1 MGGMNTAAT
10 ATMTPQATDAAAALT
25 AAGVS
30 YEEYLTGVDAVP
42 GIFAVAAD
50 DAAIAQLGLDAVAF
64 EDNLLYVGA
73 APTSLLGRDVRGHF
87 HSGRTESSTLRR
99 SLAALLFDELDLA
112 LVPRSP
118 GSRTVKFAL
127 TPDAEDRLTAWMKE
141 HLTVSTVAVD
151 AGDVHA
157 VAGEV
162 VDELEPPLNLKGVA
176 HPWEALIEKR
186 RRLTAEARPSAT
198 L

>member
-1 MGGMNTAAT
+1 MERMSTAAT

-25 AAGVS
+25 AAGAS

-42 GIFAVAAD
+42 GLFAVAAD
-50 DAAIAQLGLDAVAF
+50 DAAITQLGLEETAF
-64 EDNLLYVGA
+64 EDNLLYVGT
-73 APTSLLGRDVRGHF
+73 APKSLLGRDVRGHF
-87 HSGRTESSTLRR
+87 HSGRTQASTLRR
-99 SLAALLFDELDLA
+99 SLAALLFDELELT

-118 GSRTVKFAL
+118 GSRTAKFAL

-151 AGDVHA
+151 AADVDA
-157 VAGEV
+157 LAREV
-162 VDELEPPLNLKGVA
+162 VDGLQPPLNLKDVA
-176 HPWEALIEKR
+176 HPWETLIQKR
-186 RRLTAEARPSAT
+186 RHLTAEARPSAT